1 MEKKTEQFKQELRSL
16 PIKELT
22 DKIEYYSK
30 FEPRGLN
37 YQNMLNLYEAEL
49 ERRFLAWEACEV

>member
-22 DKIEYYSK
+22 DKIEYYSS
-30 FEPRGLN
+30 FEPRGVN
-37 YQNMLNLYEAEL
+37 YQSMLNQYEAEL

>member
-30 FEPRGLN
+30 FEPRGIN
-37 YQNMLNLYEAEL
+37 YQNMLDLHEAEL

>member
-1 MEKKTEQFKQELRSL
+1 MTTEQFKLSLRTL

-30 FEPRGLN
+30 FEPRGVN
-37 YQNMLNLYEAEL
+37 YQNMLDCYHAEM
-49 ERRFLAWEACEV
+49 ERRIANWEAVQV

>member
-1 MEKKTEQFKQELRSL
+1 MTTEQFKLSLRTL

-30 FEPRGLN
+30 FEPRGVN
-37 YQNMLNLYEAEL
+37 YQNMLDLYNAEI
-49 ERRFLAWEACEV
+49 ERRIYNWEMAEV

>member
-1 MEKKTEQFKQELRSL
+1 MNTAEFRQNLLKMST
-16 PIKELT
+16 KEIVNKV
-22 DKIEYYSK
+22 DYYSS

-49 ERRFLAWEACEV
+49 ERRFLAWEVTEV